1 MVNNILDV
9 LENLVQLSVN
19 SVPCRADQTPENLE
33 IFADIFEAI
42 ANIMTMQKEQL
53 NLTIRNLVWMEI
65 HFMTIIDNIIVNF
78 LYMISVVAITDC

>member
-1 MVNNILDV
+1 MVDNILDV

-33 IFADIFEAI
+33 IFANIFEAI
-42 ANIMTMQKEQL
+42 ANIMKMHKEQL

-65 HFMTIIDNIIVNF
+65 K
-78 LYMISVVAITDC
+78 LW